1 MNGKWLLQK
10 GIARFII
17 LNLLIAIAYV
27 IGVKLSLDFAT
38 IPNKV
43 ATVWF
48 PSGMTLALVF
58 LLGNRVLLG
67 IVCGSILG
75 ISPSLLDLTSRLS
88 IFSFLLINAACTLG
102 NCLQPLIATY
112 LIKKFAT
119 HKDIFNHVNTVVLY
133 IAAAIFSPT
142 VSATFGITS
151 LYLTGIISW
160 HNYGISW
167 VTWWLASALSHLIFT
182 PTILLWRNYFQ
193 KNLQPNLWEIGL
205 VLWLS
210 VFVSWV
216 AFLQSYPV
224 AYMFLPILL
233 WTVFR
238 YGSFFASLLVSLVSL
253 IAIFSTAQG
262 YGLYIK
268 GSPSESL
275 LLLQSFTAMFSLT
288 SLIISAVIN
297 ERTEA
302 QLSLKQTLEYLEAKV
317 IERTAKLQQSEAQ
330 INGFFSSATIGM
342 GIVDSQL
349 RYERVN
355 QVLADM
361 NKTSIREHLGRTIQ
375 EILPSLSLYVK
386 DFFCQVLETGEPL
399 LNKEVSTISLNQTE
413 GTQTWL
419 ASYFPIFDI
428 NNVPTRVG
436 FVVIEISDRKKV
448 ESDMQYAESLLRMA
462 NLELEKLVNIDGLTQ
477 IANRRCFNDRLEF
490 EWERLCREQQP
501 LSLILFD
508 IDYFKRYNDCYGHQV
523 GDDCLST
530 IAQMANQILCRPAD
544 LVARYGGEE
553 FVIVLPNTDLDGAI
567 IVAEQIRKAVLE
579 LNISHQNSDISDTV
593 TISLGITCLLPC
605 FAQKS
610 TILIKQADMALYRA
624 KHEGRNRSIVFSE
637 NLG

>member
-1 MNGKWLLQK
+1 M
-10 GIARFII
+10 
-17 LNLLIAIAYV
+17 
-27 IGVKLSLDFAT
+27 
-38 IPNKV
+38 
-43 ATVWF
+43 
-48 PSGMTLALVF
+48 
-58 LLGNRVLLG
+58 
-67 IVCGSILG
+67 
-75 ISPSLLDLTSRLS
+75 
-88 IFSFLLINAACTLG
+88 
-102 NCLQPLIATY
+102 
-112 LIKKFAT
+112 
-119 HKDIFNHVNTVVLY
+119 
-133 IAAAIFSPT
+133 
-142 VSATFGITS
+142 
-151 LYLTGIISW
+151 
-160 HNYGISW
+160 
-167 VTWWLASALSHLIFT
+167 TWWLASALSHLIFT

-193 KNLQPNLWEIGL
+193 KDLQPNLLEIGL

-238 YGSFFASLLVSLVSL
+238 YGSFFASLLVSVVSL

-288 SLIISAVIN
+288 SLIISAVID

-317 IERTAKLQQSEAQ
+317 VERTAKLQQSEAQ
-330 INGFFSSATIGM
+330 INGFFSSAPIGM
-342 GIVDSQL
+342 GIVNSQL

-355 QVLADM
+355 QVLADI

-386 DFFCQVLETGEPL
+386 DFFCEVLETGKPL
-399 LNKEVSTISLNQTE
+399 LNKEISTISLNQTE

-428 NNVPTRVG
+428 NNVPTCVG
-436 FVVIEISDRKKV
+436 FVVIEISDRKKA

-490 EWERLCREQQP
+490 EWERLCREQKS

-508 IDYFKRYNDCYGHQV
+508 IDYFKSYNDCYGHQI
-523 GDDCLST
+523 GDDCLSA
-530 IAQMANQILCRPAD
+530 IAQIAKQILCRPAD

-553 FVIVLPNTDLDGAI
+553 FVVILPNTDLDGAI
-567 IVAEQIRKAVLE
+567 IVAEQIRNAILE
-579 LNISHQNSDISDTV
+579 LNIPHQNSEISDTV
-593 TISLGITCLLPC
+593 TISLGVTSLLPC

-624 KHEGRNRSIVFSE
+624 KNEGRNRSVIFSE
-637 NLG
+637 NFA

>member
-1 MNGKWLLQK
+1 MKGNWLLQK
-10 GIARFII
+10 RTFQFII
-17 LNLLIAIAYV
+17 LNLLVMIAYM

-48 PSGMTLALVF
+48 PSGMTLALIF

-112 LIKKFAT
+112 LIRKFAT
-119 HKDIFNHVNTVVLY
+119 HKDIFNHVNTVILY

-160 HNYGISW
+160 HSYGISW
-167 VTWWLASALSHLIFT
+167 VTWWLASALAHLIFT

-205 VLWLS
+205 VLWLC

-288 SLIISAVIN
+288 SLIISAVID

-302 QLSLKQTLEYLEAKV
+302 QLSLKQTLEHLEAKV
-317 IERTAKLQQSEAQ
+317 VERTAKLQQSEAQ
-330 INGFFSSATIGM
+330 INGFFSSAPIGM
-342 GIVDSQL
+342 GIVNSQL

-386 DFFCQVLETGEPL
+386 DFFCEVLEIGKPL
-399 LNKEVSTISLNQTE
+399 LNREVSTISLNQKE

-428 NNVPTRVG
+428 NNVPICVG
-436 FVVIEISDRKKV
+436 FVVIEISDRKKA

-490 EWERLCREQQP
+490 EWERLCREQKS

-508 IDYFKRYNDCYGHQV
+508 IDYFKRYNDCYGHQI
-523 GDDCLST
+523 GDDCLSA
-530 IAQMANQILCRPAD
+530 IAQKVNQTLCRPAD

-579 LNISHQNSDISDTV
+579 LNISHQNSDISDIV
-593 TISLGITCLLPC
+593 TISLGITCLVPC
-605 FAQKS
+605 FIQKS

-624 KHEGRNRSIVFSE
+624 KHEGRNRSIGFSE

>member
-75 ISPSLLDLTSRLS
+75 ISPNLLDLTPRLS
-88 IFSFLLINAACTLG
+88 IFNFILINAACICG

-119 HKDIFNHVNTVVLY
+119 HKDIFNHVNTVILY

-151 LYLTGIISW
+151 LYLTGITPWNS
-160 HNYGISW
+160 YGISW
-167 VTWWLASALSHLIFT
+167 VTWWLASALAHLIFT

-205 VLWLS
+205 VLCLS

-238 YGSFFASLLVSLVSL
+238 CGSFFASLLVSLVSL

-413 GTQTWL
+413 GIQTWL

-436 FVVIEISDRKKV
+436 FVVIEISDRKKA

-490 EWERLCREQQP
+490 EWERLCRE
-501 LSLILFD
+501 
-508 IDYFKRYNDCYGHQV
+508 
-523 GDDCLST
+523 
-530 IAQMANQILCRPAD
+530 
-544 LVARYGGEE
+544 
-553 FVIVLPNTDLDGAI
+553 
-567 IVAEQIRKAVLE
+567 
-579 LNISHQNSDISDTV
+579 
-593 TISLGITCLLPC
+593 
-605 FAQKS
+605 
-610 TILIKQADMALYRA
+610 
-624 KHEGRNRSIVFSE
+624 
-637 NLG
+637 

>member
-1 MNGKWLLQK
+1 MEGNWLLQK
-10 GIARFII
+10 RTFQFII
-17 LNLLIAIAYV
+17 LNLLVMIAYV
-27 IGVKLSLDFAT
+27 IGVKLSPDFAT

-43 ATVWF
+43 AAVWF

-75 ISPSLLDLTSRLS
+75 ISPSFLDLTPRLS
-88 IFSFLLINAACTLG
+88 IFNFILINAACVCG

-119 HKDIFNHVNTVVLY
+119 HKDIFNHVNTVILY

-151 LYLTGIISW
+151 LYLTGITPW
-160 HNYGISW
+160 HSYGISW
-167 VTWWLASALSHLIFT
+167 VTWWLASALAHLIFT

-268 GSPSESL
+268 DSPSESL

-288 SLIISAVIN
+288 SLIISAVID

-317 IERTAKLQQSEAQ
+317 VERTAKLQQSEAQ
-330 INGFFSSATIGM
+330 INGFFSSAPIGM

-355 QVLADM
+355 QVLVEM

-375 EILPSLSLYVK
+375 EVLPDLSLHIK
-386 DFFCQVLETGEPL
+386 DFFYEVLETGKPL
-399 LNKEVSTISLNQTE
+399 LNKEVTSVSLDPT
-413 GTQTWL
+413 GSRQTWL

-428 NNVPTRVG
+428 NNAPICVG

-448 ESDMQYAESLLRMA
+448 ESDMQYAESLLRRA

-508 IDYFKRYNDCYGHQV
+508 IDYFKRYNDCYGHQI
-523 GDDCLST
+523 GDDCLSA
-530 IAQMANQILCRPAD
+530 IAQKANQTLCRPAD

-553 FVIVLPNTDLDGAI
+553 FVVILPNTDLDGAI

-579 LNISHQNSDISDTV
+579 LNITHQNSDISDVV
-593 TISLGITCLLPC
+593 TISLGIASLLPC

-637 NLG
+637 NFG

>member
-1 MNGKWLLQK
+1 MEGNWLLQK
-10 GIARFII
+10 RTFQFII
-17 LNLLIAIAYV
+17 LNLLVMIAYV
-27 IGVKLSLDFAT
+27 IGVKLSPDFAT

-43 ATVWF
+43 AAVWF

-75 ISPSLLDLTSRLS
+75 ISPSFLDLTPRLS
-88 IFSFLLINAACTLG
+88 IFNFILINAACVCG

-119 HKDIFNHVNTVVLY
+119 HKDIFNHVNTVILY

-151 LYLTGIISW
+151 LYLTGITPW
-160 HNYGISW
+160 HSYGISW
-167 VTWWLASALSHLIFT
+167 VTWWLASALAHLIFT

-193 KNLQPNLWEIGL
+193 KNLQPNFWEIGL
-205 VLWLS
+205 LVWLFVL
-210 VFVSWV
+210 VSWV
-216 AFLQSYPV
+216 AFSQSYPV

-268 GSPSESL
+268 DSPSESL

-288 SLIISAVIN
+288 SLIISAVID

-317 IERTAKLQQSEAQ
+317 VERTVKLQQSEAQ
-330 INGFFSSATIGM
+330 INGFFSSAPIGM

-355 QVLADM
+355 QVLVEM

-375 EILPSLSLYVK
+375 EVLPDLSLHIK
-386 DFFCQVLETGEPL
+386 DFFYEVLETGKPL
-399 LNKEVSTISLNQTE
+399 LNKEVTSVSLDPT
-413 GTQTWL
+413 GSRQTWL

-428 NNVPTRVG
+428 NNAPICVG

-448 ESDMQYAESLLRMA
+448 ESDMQYAESLLRRA

-490 EWERLCREQQP
+490 EWERLCREQ
-501 LSLILFD
+501 
-508 IDYFKRYNDCYGHQV
+508 
-523 GDDCLST
+523 
-530 IAQMANQILCRPAD
+530 
-544 LVARYGGEE
+544 
-553 FVIVLPNTDLDGAI
+553 
-567 IVAEQIRKAVLE
+567 
-579 LNISHQNSDISDTV
+579 
-593 TISLGITCLLPC
+593 
-605 FAQKS
+605 
-610 TILIKQADMALYRA
+610 
-624 KHEGRNRSIVFSE
+624 
-637 NLG
+637 